1 MSGDTNFTVVVN
13 QSSDQHALFFGASVL
28 EGNQSSSLLW
38 DSNGTD
44 MVSKRPGMINL
55 QLYNLVCLPM
65 VMHIIKRI

>member
-1 MSGDTNFTVVVN
+1 MSGNTNFTVVVN

-55 QLYNLVCLPM
+55 QLVLFTSGDAYCKI
-65 VMHIIKRI
+65 HII